1 MSDKKHNH
9 LALILTISASLITL
23 VVATW
28 LLFNRQY
35 VIDQISA
42 WSYDVPAD
50 VRTVQER
57 IDLTDKGLLYFHTT
71 QPVIANAD
79 DFNKDCPRQETGS
92 PILGCYAAGRIYI
105 YNITNSQ
112 LDGIEEVTAAHE
124 MLHAVWERKS
134 ATEKKNI
141 GAMLR
146 TQYAKIQDPDLKTR
160 MDYYERTEP
169 GEFENELHSIIG
181 TEVPTLDVELETYY
195 AQYFND
201 RSKVTDLHAK
211 YSAVFN
217 SLTTE
222 SDALY
227 KELVTLGTDI
237 QSRSNQY
244 NIDVASLRTD
254 ITSFNDRADSGS
266 FTSISAFN
274 RERAALVARSD
285 QLESDRVSINA
296 DIATYQTKYT
306 RYQEL
311 SDQIKILNKS
321 IDSIQDLNPA
331 PSL

>member
-42 WSYDVPAD
+42 WSYHEPAD
-50 VRTVQER
+50 VKTIQDR
-57 IDLTDKGLLYFHTT
+57 IDLTDKGLLYFQAT
-71 QPVIANAD
+71 QPVVASSD

-92 PILGCYAAGRIYI
+92 PILGCYATGRIYI

-124 MLHAVWERKS
+124 MLHAIWDRMS
-134 ATEKKNI
+134 ASEKKNL
-141 GAMLR
+141 GTMLR
-146 TQYAKIQDPDLKTR
+146 NQYAKIQDPDLKTR
-160 MDYYERTEP
+160 MDYYARTEP

-181 TEVPTLDVELETYY
+181 TEIASLNPELETYY
-195 AQYFND
+195 AQYFKD
-201 RSKVTDLHAK
+201 RTKVTDLHAK
-211 YSAVFN
+211 YSAVFAA
-217 SLTTE
+217 LTTE
-222 SDALY
+222 SDTLY
-227 KELVTLGTDI
+227 TELVTLGKDI
-237 QSRSNQY
+237 ETRSNQY
-244 NIDVASLRTD
+244 NVDVAALKTD
-254 ITSFNDRADSGS
+254 ITSFNERADSGS
-266 FTSISAFN
+266 FSSLSDFN
-274 RERAALVARSD
+274 RERATLVSRSS
-285 QLESDRVSINA
+285 QLESDRISINA
-296 DIATYQTKYT
+296 DIATYQTKYN